1 MATQEQKQK
10 GAEKLDSW
18 PSHKGAHLS
27 SVRGVCAVVGL
38 FSLPLVVF
46 SVIQYFRY
54 GFGLFLGWD
63 TSTYVWWAELF
74 RQGGANYLLQIS
86 YPNLYVVILT
96 EFGQLVGGAS
106 LAERVLPF
114 LVALPLGWACY
125 RLTFDITS
133 DRTLGYLGA
142 LLGGLAINT
151 LRLESDLHRN
161 LLSFAVSM
169 LLGALVSSQLGIQP
183 FSWRARWKHI
193 LLVWLPLLAVVAY
206 TQMETYAVISIAL
219 LLMFLRR
226 RDAKGAIMTLG
237 AVSLPILVALPLLLT
252 FFSNY
257 AESISLIGLAPQP
270 PISILTSAFLY
281 LGGLALPWSVV
292 GLLVIFRRAR
302 NGTQAALFIESWL
315 LALLALF
322 PIAELLGLPY
332 DRFLY
337 VVPIPIILASG
348 ARAILQ
354 VRPALSARNWARR
367 PLPRIR
373 VRYFGKNSFRFALAL
388 LLITVVITSTTAD
401 SFLRP
406 YVSQQ
411 DINRLDQTAALLH
424 QLGYQDPILVMYG
437 ATAADVNSIY
447 RAYFGIDMPDN
458 LAYYGKLQFLF
469 SLPNPA
475 EVYTWQYDPSFELA
489 SSTRYRTEIL
499 TQLGSASAITSHPIV
514 IAGGDTYSRPLSEV
528 FLQQFETS
536 PGSGIYI
543 IPPNQLGANQ
553 TDNWRLYAYSDWT
566 NKTSAYVANAT
577 WAGAQKALTYVQKGP
592 TARFDANYTIS
603 LVQSWPQMQ
612 LSIRLYDWQSPF
624 VFPDSSNATLAP
636 LQISFDNKALM
647 NYTYTSTNGPLTIAS
662 PLSNVAS
669 GVHTITVSARSTSSA
684 VAVAVALDTI
694 QVCPGQ
700 CV

>member
-1 MATQEQKQK
+1 M
-10 GAEKLDSW
+10 L
-18 PSHKGAHLS
+18 
-27 SVRGVCAVVGL
+27 GV

-46 SVIQYFRY
+46 SVIQYFKY
-54 GFGLFLGWD
+54 GFGLLLGWD

-74 RQGGANYLLQIS
+74 QQGGVNYLLQIS
-86 YPNLYVVILT
+86 YPNLYVIILSGL
-96 EFGQLVGGAS
+96 GQLVGGPS

-125 RLTFDITS
+125 RLTSDITS

-169 LLGALVSSQLGIQP
+169 LLGSLISSQLRIQP
-183 FSWRARWKHI
+183 FSWRTRWKHV
-193 LLVWLPLLAVVAY
+193 LLVWLPLLAVVAF
-206 TQMETYAVISIAL
+206 TQMETYAVVSIAL
-219 LLMFLRR
+219 LLMFLLR
-226 RDAKGAIMTLG
+226 RDAKGAILTVGM
-237 AVSLPILVALPLLLT
+237 VSLPILVALPLLLP

-257 AESISLIGLAPQP
+257 AGSISLIGLAPQP
-270 PISILTSAFLY
+270 PISILTSAFLF
-281 LGGLALPWSVV
+281 LGGLAVPWTAV
-292 GLLVIFRRAR
+292 GILVIFKRAR
-302 NGTQAALFIESWL
+302 NGRQAALFIESWL

-322 PIAELLGLPY
+322 PVAELLGLPY

-348 ARAILQ
+348 AKAILQ
-354 VRPALSARNWARR
+354 VGPVLSNRNWTKI
-367 PLPRIR
+367 PFPRIR
-373 VRYFGKNSFRFALAL
+373 VRSFGNNSFRFGLAV

-411 DINRLDQTAALLH
+411 DINRLDQTAELLH
-424 QLGYQDPILVMYG
+424 QLGYHDPILVMYG

-447 RAYFGIDMPDN
+447 RAYFGIDMPNN
-458 LAYYGKLQFLF
+458 LAYYGKLQYLF
-469 SLPNPA
+469 TLPNPA
-475 EVYTWQYDPSFELA
+475 DVYTWQYDPSFELA

-499 TQLGSASAITSHPIV
+499 TQLGSASAIMSHPIV
-514 IAGGDTYSRPLSEV
+514 IAGGDTYNRPLSEI

-543 IPPNQLGANQ
+543 IPPNQLNTNQ
-553 TDNWRLYAYSDWT
+553 TDNWRMYAYSDWT
-566 NKTSAYVANAT
+566 NRANAYVANVT
-577 WAGAQKALTYVQKGP
+577 WAAAQKALTYVQKGP

-603 LVQSWPQMQ
+603 LVQSWSKMQ

-624 VFPDSSNATLAP
+624 VFPDASNATLAP
-636 LQISFDNKALM
+636 LQVSFDNKPLL
-647 NYTYTSTNGPLTIAS
+647 NYTYTSTNGPLTITS
-662 PLSNVAS
+662 PLSNVSS
-669 GVHTITVSARSTSSA
+669 GVHTITIMSRSNSSA
-684 VAVAVALDTI
+684 VAVAVALDII